1 MRTFRDAIRQRDI
14 VVTAEL
20 SLRPA
25 TTSAEIKRAAWV
37 LAPVVDAIQVGDD
50 RSAVGH
56 MSPLAA
62 ASLIM
67 ECGVDAI
74 VNFSCRDR
82 NRIALI
88 ADLLGAAALG
98 VTTVIVNR
106 GEKFTDSAVVRSKG
120 VFEMTAAQLIDLA
133 QKIGSENALV
143 PDPGFNIGSSITVF
157 QPAED
162 WDAIRVSEKTDSGV
176 KFLQTQPCLNA
187 ILLRE
192 YMQKLVERKLTHRAS
207 VVVEVPLLTSAKA
220 AKSLKAAY
228 KGATVPGEAIQRIVD
243 SRDPVAT
250 GIAVCAEMMAEA
262 RDIPGISGVN
272 VRHDAEAENIVAAIR
287 QSKLKQS

>member
-25 TTSAEIKRAAWV
+25 TTSAEIKAAAQV
-37 LAPVVDAIQVGDD
+37 LAPVVDAIQIGDD
-50 RSAVGH
+50 HSAVGH

-62 ASLIM
+62 ASLVL

-74 VNFSCRDR
+74 VHFSGRDR
-82 NRIALI
+82 NRIALV

-98 VTTVIVNR
+98 VTTVLLNR
-106 GEKFTDSAVVRSKG
+106 GEKFSDDVVVRSKG
-120 VFEMTAAQLIDLA
+120 VFEVNAAQLTKLA
-133 QKIGSENALV
+133 RKIGSENTLV
-143 PDPGFNIGSSITVF
+143 PDPGFHIGSSITVF
-157 QPAED
+157 KPAED

-187 ILLRE
+187 NLLRE
-192 YMQKLVERKLTHRAS
+192 YMQKLVERKLTHRAA
-207 VVVEVPLLTSAKA
+207 VVVEVPLLTSAKS

-228 KGATVPGEAIQRIVD
+228 KAATVPGDVINRIVESD
-243 SRDPVAT
+243 DPVAE
-250 GIAVCAEMMAEA
+250 GITVCAEMITKA
-262 RDIPGISGVN
+262 RNIPGISGVN
-272 VRHDAEAENIVAAIR
+272 ILHDGDPQNIAAAIR
-287 QSKLKQS
+287 QSEPESS